1 MISNRK
7 SIDGENV
14 NFNVDCVHAG
24 GMADSVV
31 EINDKERNLDMLN
44 SVPHSTNQIQ
54 NQILLKMSDQLKK
67 N

>member
-1 MISNRK
+1 M
-7 SIDGENV
+7 
-14 NFNVDCVHAG
+14 HAG

-54 NQILLKMSDQLKK
+54 NQILLKMLDQLKK